1 MGRSFCGVL
10 VSSALLLL
18 SSTSASPVSDPLV
31 IHTPSGTF
39 RGVATANGTEQWL
52 GIPFAQPPIGSLRFK
67 APVPFTNRST
77 SIQDAS
83 TFGNAC
89 PQVPST
95 SLGAPQSEDC
105 LFLNVFRPSNVS
117 TSEKIPVLFWIH
129 GGAFMQGAASDPE
142 YNPTFII
149 QRSVATGKPI
159 IFVSTNYRLNTF
171 GFLASRHVPP
181 SDLNVGLQD
190 QTAALEF
197 VQHNIA
203 AFGGDPEK
211 AGFVTIWGQSAGAG
225 SVEAH
230 VLFQSSTKLFRA
242 AMFDSST
249 GPFKTAP
256 PPSTYDES
264 GKPYERLVNLTG
276 CPSGPQSFAC
286 LRSLPF
292 ETLQNVTVAM
302 TNEVLN
308 QQLWQPTV
316 GPAGSFVSE
325 RPSQRIA
332 SGNFLHVPILA
343 GTNLNEGTTFSQSVR
358 NLSVP
363 SSEENATFDTFIQEL
378 LIDPSTV
385 TQDVYDT
392 INTLYPANDSS
403 LGAPFNTG
411 DSLYDRAEAWYSDNM
426 FLSPRRLL
434 FNKAA
439 SLQPLFGYFFAE
451 FIPGQD
457 PSLGVFH
464 ASELILLFGQF
475 PAVEQEFATQMVD
488 FYVNFVN
495 DLNPGAPW
503 PQFTQTNKAVLQ
515 LMRDNITAI
524 LDDFLIDK
532 TTFLDSSYVLNEFQ
546 K

>member
-67 APVPFTNRST
+67 APVPFINRST

-211 AGFVTIWGQSAGAG
+211 VTIWGQSAGAG

-256 PPSTYDES
+256 SPSTYDES

-363 SSEENATFDTFIQEL
+363 SSEEDAAFDTFIQEL

-475 PAVEQEFATQMVD
+475 PAVEQEFAIQMVD

-532 TTFLDSSYVLNEFQ
+532 TTFLDSAYVLNEFQ

>member
-1 MGRSFCGVL
+1 MGRSFFGVL
-10 VSSALLLL
+10 VSSALPLL

-67 APVPFTNRST
+67 APVPLINRST

-95 SLGAPQSEDC
+95 SLGAAQSEDC
-105 LFLNVFRPSNVS
+105 LFLNVFRPNNVS

-211 AGFVTIWGQSAGAG
+211 VTIWGQSAGAG

-292 ETLQNVTVAM
+292 ETLQNFTVAM

-363 SSEENATFDTFIQEL
+363 SSEEDATFDTFIQEL

-532 TTFLDSSYVLNEFQ
+532 TTFLDSAYVLNEFQ

>member
-1 MGRSFCGVL
+1 MGRSFFGVL

-67 APVPFTNRST
+67 APVPFINRST

-211 AGFVTIWGQSAGAG
+211 VTIWGQSAGAG

-363 SSEENATFDTFIQEL
+363 SSEEDAAFDTFIQEL

-475 PAVEQEFATQMVD
+475 PAVEQEFAIQMVD

-532 TTFLDSSYVLNEFQ
+532 TTFLDSAYVLNEFQ